1 MVCLLNVGVIKWTV
15 PQNRD
20 KFKLKLIL
28 VSADINQPV
37 AFCTLPDVVR
47 GQIQNDTK
55 KGNFWKTQQKLK
67 KSNKKNLLAEIEP
80 L

>member
-37 AFCTLPDVVR
+37 AFVPSRTLLEAR
-47 GQIQNDTK
+47 Y
-55 KGNFWKTQQKLK
+55 LK
-67 KSNKKNLLAEIEP
+67 V
-80 L
+80 